1 MQQHTYA
8 TTPLMRSR
16 QRSRLIL
23 PAGVAEIRAA
33 LEARVAQ
40 APDDTAAR
48 VSLGELNLS
57 VSLAASAREHV
68 YERPIRGSA
77 TSVGSPTADLLR
89 ARHLIPAIA
98 PIAPRMRGQPTHPR
112 SLAPND

>member
-1 MQQHTYA
+1 MQQTTYA
-8 TTPLMRSR
+8 TSPLMRSR

-40 APDDTAAR
+40 APDDIAAR

-57 VSLAASAREHV
+57 VSLAASARAHP
-68 YERPIRGSA
+68 YEGPARGSA
-77 TSVGSPTADLLR
+77 TSVGSPTEELLR

-98 PIAPRMRGQPTHPR
+98 PIAPRRSWRPTHPR
-112 SLAPND
+112 SLARND